1 MMKRIIQALVVLC
14 LTAGV
19 AFAGWNIQQRPDG
32 SAVWVD
38 GSGNTAPVGDSGL
51 TTYMADLST
60 QSTAYVVTQ
69 KSGYIRK
76 IYLTAGAQSTNLTST
91 VTFLIAHGDWSIAS
105 GTTGS
110 AVFKAVSSGSTP
122 ISLGNIYGPSS
133 IQVQTTGYAGWT
145 SSVIFPSNLAGRTN
159 WVTAGS
165 VIAIN
170 TDGAGSSTVPGTFTI
185 VIE

>member
-19 AFAGWNIQQRPDG
+19 AFASWNIQQRSDG

-38 GSGNTAPVGDSGL
+38 QAGRTVPVGDSGL

-60 QSTAYVVTQ
+60 QSTSYVVSQ

-76 IYLTAGAQSTNLTST
+76 IYLTAGAQSTMLTST
-91 VTFLIAHGDWSIAS
+91 VTFLIAHGDFGIAS

-110 AVFKAVSSGSTP
+110 AIFRAVSSGSTP
-122 ISLGNIYGPSS
+122 ISQGNIYGPSS
-133 IQVQTTGYAGWT
+133 IAVQTSGYAGWT
-145 SSVIFPSNLAGRTN
+145 SSVIFPSNLKNRTN
-159 WVTAGS
+159 WVTQGS

-170 TDGAGSSTVPGTFTI
+170 TDGAGSSTVPGYFTI